1 MDLGSSVVFEV
12 PATCLPESRPNSLI
26 AAFRK
31 HENMIAEA
39 AINDGPQPKARPQP
53 RGSGWVFKQTR
64 TAREWLLLRY
74 QQQKRQKVSRH
85 GGDGLKMPAIKYN
98 VDDWVEANKTFF
110 VPPVCNKMMH
120 HQGQL
125 KVFYV
130 GGPNVRRDYHIEEGE
145 EFFYMLRGDM
155 VLKVLERGRAKDV
168 VIREGQVFLLP
179 GRIAHS
185 PQRLADTVGLVVE
198 RERASHE
205 QDCLR
210 FYTDD
215 TCSQVLH
222 ERWVYC
228 KDLYLDL
235 VPLINEFLGSE
246 QCRTNR
252 PGPGSFLGKPAYAE
266 NTETTLSPPFD
277 LNQWLQRHDNLLSQP
292 NAKRDLFEGK
302 HQTKALVLGNGT
314 HGSQCENTETFLWQR
329 VGSAKVD
336 VQGTKY
342 VLAPNETLL
351 VHEPGLFTL
360 INDVQGRTVAL
371 SMPPK

>member
-1 MDLGSSVVFEV
+1 M
-12 PATCLPESRPNSLI
+12 T
-26 AAFRK
+26 
-31 HENMIAEA
+31 
-39 AINDGPQPKARPQP
+39 
-53 RGSGWVFKQTR
+53 
-64 TAREWLLLRY
+64 
-74 QQQKRQKVSRH
+74 
-85 GGDGLKMPAIKYN
+85 
-98 VDDWVEANKTFF
+98 
-110 VPPVCNKMMH
+110 
-120 HQGQL
+120 
-125 KVFYV
+125 VFYV

-168 VIREGQVFLLP
+168 VIREGEVFLLP

-228 KDLYLDL
+228 KDLYHDL

-252 PGPGSFLGKPAYAE
+252 PGPGSFLGKPAYDE
-266 NTETTLSPPFD
+266 NTETTLSPPFN

-292 NAKRDLFEGK
+292 NAKR
-302 HQTKALVLGNGT
+302 LV
-314 HGSQCENTETFLWQR
+314 
-329 VGSAKVD
+329 A
-336 VQGTKY
+336 
-342 VLAPNETLL
+342 TLKS
-351 VHEPGLFTL
+351 PSGF
-360 INDVQGRTVAL
+360 R
-371 SMPPK
+371 